1 MADSAPNVRSAMQP
15 ATVISI
21 RDLRTRCSRCSIRE
35 LCLPVGLDLD
45 ALKQLDN
52 VITTRTR
59 LKKGETLYRTGDAFT
74 ALYAIRFGS
83 CKITVL
89 TSEGRE
95 QISGYHMPGDLLGLD
110 GIAQGR
116 HECHAVGL
124 EDTEVCVMPFDRLEE
139 LARTVAPLQHNL
151 HQFLSREIGREQNL
165 MLVLGGMRAA
175 ERLAAFL
182 LNLAERYQRRGYS
195 STEFTLRMTR
205 EEIGSYL
212 GLKLETISRLS
223 SRFQQQGLLQVRGRV
238 VRRLDLPALRNLT
251 GQHC

>member
-212 GLKLETISRLS
+212 GLKLETISRLF
-223 SRFQQQGLLQVRGRV
+223 SRFQQQGLLQVHGRV
-238 VRRLDLPALRNLT
+238 VRRLDLPALRKLT